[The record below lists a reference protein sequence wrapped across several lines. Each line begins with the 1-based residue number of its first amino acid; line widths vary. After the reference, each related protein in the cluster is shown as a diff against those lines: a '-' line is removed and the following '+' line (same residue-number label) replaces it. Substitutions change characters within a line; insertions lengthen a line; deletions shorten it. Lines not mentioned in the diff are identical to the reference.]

1 MGSQELGHWVVEPAP
16 PRFGR
21 SLCSAA
27 VIVLRIAAILIV
39 LCQAT
44 SQVRAQVAWWSQQP
58 LVAAAVPETDSDWVR
73 NPVDA
78 FVLRRLRATGLVPS
92 AMADRRALIR
102 RLTFDLHGLPP
113 TWAEVDAFLSD
124 TAEHAYERLV
134 DRLLQSPRYGER
146 WARHWLDVVHYGE
159 THGYDKDKLRPNA
172 WPYRDYVIRS
182 FQQDKPYARFV
193 AEQIAGD
200 ILYPNTEDGIV
211 ALGFLA
217 AGPWDFVGHV
227 ELRDGTVDK
236 DITRSLDRDDMVHT
250 TMSTFVSTT
259 AACAR
264 CHDHK
269 FDAIPQRDYYRL
281 QAVFAGVDRADRS
294 CEAATTDR
302 RLASNAGTLGY
313 HSEIAASPDDRKWVQ
328 IDLGEAREL
337 DEILLYPA
345 HEVFG
350 GHPGPGFGFPLRF
363 RIDVANDDAF
373 LAAIPIADHTGEDY
387 RPPGDAPQHF
397 AVGGKRARYVRITA
411 TRLFERTNDW
421 IFALGELVVLT
432 SDRNVAALAPVTA
445 HDSIEAG
452 GAWGKAYLTDTA
464 ARRSG
469 RMVYAAATEFAAA
482 GNFTAAAIPR
492 AVHVLLRGD
501 VRQPLAQV
509 AAGALSCFPA
519 LEQHFDGVL
528 DAAEGQR
535 RAALA
540 RWICDEAN
548 PLTWRSIVNRVWQY
562 HFGRG
567 LVDTPNDFGRMG
579 SAPSHPE
586 LLDWLAVWFRDH
598 GGSFQQLHRLLLTSA
613 AYRQSSAPRS
623 QDDPV
628 YRLDAGNTLLWRM
641 PRRRL
646 EAEAIRDAMLAISG
660 KLDLTMGG
668 PSVRWF
674 EFVDDHSPR
683 YRYDAFDPDSAGA
696 FRRSIYRH
704 IVRSVPDPFFETLDC
719 ADASLLT
726 PKRYATMSP
735 LQALAMHNN
744 RFVLRQAQHFAARV
758 RNEANTVPGQV
769 HAAVRIAFARAPLA
783 SERAI
788 MIEHCQQHGLES
800 LCRLIFNLNEF
811 VFVD

>member
-1 MGSQELGHWVVEPAP
+1 ML
-16 PRFGR
+16 GR

-27 VIVLRIAAILIV
+27 VIVLRIAAIIIV
-39 LCQAT
+39 LFQAT

-58 LVAAAVPETDSDWVR
+58 LVAAAVPDIDSDWVR

-78 FVLRRLRATGLVPS
+78 FVFRRLRATGLAPS
-92 AMADRRALIR
+92 AMADRRTLIR

-113 TWAEVDAFLSD
+113 TWAEVDAFVSD
-124 TAEHAYERLV
+124 EAGDAYERLV

-281 QAVFAGVDRADRS
+281 QAVFAGIDRADRS
-294 CEAATTDR
+294 YQAATTDR
-302 RLASNAGTLGY
+302 HLTSSVGTLGY
-313 HSEIAASPDDRKWVQ
+313 HSEIAALPDDRKWVQ

-350 GHPGPGFGFPLRF
+350 GHPGPGFGFPVRF
-363 RIDVANDDAF
+363 RIDVANDEACLDAV
-373 LAAIPIADHTGEDY
+373 AIADHTDEDHQ
-387 RPPGDAPQHF
+387 PPGDAPLHF

-421 IFALGELVVLT
+421 IFALGELVVLA

-482 GNFTAAAIPR
+482 GNFTAAASPR
-492 AVHVLLRGD
+492 PVHVLLRGD

-509 AAGALSCFPA
+509 AAGALSCVPA
-519 LEQHFDGVL
+519 LEAHFDGSL
-528 DAAEGQR
+528 DAAEGKR

-540 RWICDEAN
+540 HWICDEAN

-586 LLDWLAVWFRDH
+586 LLDWLAVWFREH
-598 GGSFQQLHRLLLTSA
+598 GGSFRQLHRLLLTSA

-623 QDDPV
+623 QDDPAH
-628 YRLDAGNTLLWRM
+628 RLDASNTLLWRM

-744 RFVLRQAQHFAARV
+744 RLVLRQAQHFAARV

-788 MIEHCQQHGLES
+788 MIEHCEQHGLES